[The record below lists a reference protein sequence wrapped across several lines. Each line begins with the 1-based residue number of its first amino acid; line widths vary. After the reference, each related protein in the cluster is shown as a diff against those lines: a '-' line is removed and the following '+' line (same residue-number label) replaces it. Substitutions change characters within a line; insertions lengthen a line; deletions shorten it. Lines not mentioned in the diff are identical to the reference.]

1 MNLEY
6 IFPTP
11 IWSFEHTQ
19 GCKEMTTYIKN
30 LKKESKGRI
39 VSNYGGWQSDD
50 FTPDDLP
57 ECFEYLCKNIISKS
71 KICVDEYGSDF
82 TPWID
87 NLWFNINNKGDS
99 NKRHFHAESLLSG
112 VFYLQ
117 CTEDS
122 GKIQFVK
129 QPLEDYAVISHLRKP
144 RTTRLSASAWE
155 YIPTESMCLMFPS
168 WLMHQVEP
176 SESDTERISIA
187 FNIKVY
193 ENN

>member
-50 FTPDDLP
+50 FAPDDLP

-99 NKRHFHAESLLSG
+99 NKRHFHA
-112 VFYLQ
+112 
-117 CTEDS
+117 
-122 GKIQFVK
+122 
-129 QPLEDYAVISHLRKP
+129 
-144 RTTRLSASAWE
+144 
-155 YIPTESMCLMFPS
+155 
-168 WLMHQVEP
+168 
-176 SESDTERISIA
+176 
-187 FNIKVY
+187 
-193 ENN
+193 